1 MPIRSLSPGTDKW
14 SGRTGCNIQVRI
26 TGVATYTE
34 KKRKSTE
41 RTEDVANVKQGK
53 TGAMRHASRLFA
65 PAIRSTWRQ
74 APCSLHLWDFI
85 TIPLLCFRIKMS
97 QIFVTCTQ
105 RWFPKTWKR
114 LRGFFFSSVLPFY
127 PFLLKPFFQLYQKYS
142 QSVFQLTPVRAWPEW
157 ALTVSSSENT
167 VSVLDDCSLAI
178 LELAF
183 SSQPRLPS
191 LIHSNKSTTLH
202 DRDLIKTMMDGKKI
216 NRDRDTIHSPRW
228 LKKNKH

>member
-85 TIPLLCFRIKMS
+85 TTPLLCFRIKMS

-114 LRGFFFSSVLPFY
+114 LRGFFFFCLTILSLPLKTFFPTLSEVFSVSISADPS
-127 PFLLKPFFQLYQKYS
+127 K
-142 QSVFQLTPVRAWPEW
+142 
-157 ALTVSSSENT
+157 
-167 VSVLDDCSLAI
+167 SLARMGSDCQFLREHRVCAWRLLTGYSWTCLFI
-178 LELAF
+178 SASAPLSNPLK
-183 SSQPRLPS
+183 QIHYLTWPRS
-191 LIHSNKSTTLH
+191 YKNT
-202 DRDLIKTMMDGKKI
+202 DGWKK
-216 NRDRDTIHSPRW
+216 
-228 LKKNKH
+228 